1 MNTLFKGTMT
11 MKRYAIVAALA
22 MVGGACGSSS
32 PSAPS
37 APPNTIVFTAA
48 LAFANEI
55 PTLPTSNVDVN
66 ARGTATVTFNLTRD
80 SAGTI
85 TAATVGF
92 VYNVT
97 GFPAGTIL
105 RGTHVHEG
113 GPTVSGGVKID
124 SGLGAANP
132 ITLGDGTMNNITFA
146 STTFPDGLGL
156 INAIIANPNGYYF
169 NVHSGVNPGGAI
181 RGQLVKQ

>member
-1 MNTLFKGTMT
+1 
-11 MKRYAIVAALA
+11 MKRYAIIAAAGILA
-22 MVGGACGSSS
+22 AACGSKS
-32 PSAPS
+32 PTTPS
-37 APPNTIVFTAA
+37 NTQPNTIVFTAA

-55 PTLPTSNVDVN
+55 PTIPTSNADAN

-80 SAGTI
+80 TAGTI

-92 VYNVT
+92 VYSVS

-113 GPTVSGGVKID
+113 GPAVSGGVKID

-132 ITLGDGTMNNITFA
+132 ITLADGTMNNISFPTTTFA
-146 STTFPDGLGL
+146 DGLPL
-156 INAIIANPNGYYF
+156 INQIIANPNGYYF